1 LNIEISEAARKMQEM
16 KLMKKRY
23 KIYKMKNRN
32 KESSRKTLG
41 EKLKI
46 EGEKNLLSRIDA

>member
-32 KESSRKTLG
+32 KESNRKTLG